1 MEDVVELLDELGDV
15 IDNARPVPLSDRV
28 RVDKQALFDI
38 LDQLRA
44 TIPGQI
50 EQARRIVEE
59 REGMLIEVEREAER
73 VLTAARERQGRL
85 ISDDQ
90 ITKQAEIAADEIIA
104 AARDRER
111 EIRLGAEEYVD
122 EVLNALEV
130 NLSKLIEAVQRARE
144 RLAGKDQPAEVDQ
157 LP

>member
-1 MEDVVELLDELGDV
+1 
-15 IDNARPVPLSDRV
+15 
-28 RVDKQALFDI
+28 
-38 LDQLRA
+38 
-44 TIPGQI
+44 
-50 EQARRIVEE
+50 
-59 REGMLIEVEREAER
+59 MLIEVEREAER
-73 VLTAARERQGRL
+73 VLTEARERQGRL

-90 ITKQAEIAADEIIA
+90 ITMQAERAADEIITD
-104 AARDRER
+104 ARDRER